1 MTRRTTW
8 TSLIGFVTLAYG
20 ITWLAWLPGLLQHR
34 SIFAISLPLTLLGG
48 MGPALAAVAV
58 TAVTEGT
65 DGLRWLGGRLVQWR
79 VPFRWY
85 LAALLLPLLLMTAA
99 MAAKSAFTGTA
110 AGFVLPAHEG
120 IVSLALV
127 LGATFL
133 TQMLLTGGNEELG
146 WRGYLLPALQA
157 RWSSL
162 TSSVVLGVIWAL
174 WHLPLFFMAGTSQSY
189 MPFPGFLLFTI
200 PLTVIF
206 TWVHNQTGGSIL
218 LVMLLHGAV
227 NTTLGLVR
235 ITVMDGW
242 ACAAWLVLAV
252 LVTVLPGRGR
262 SVRREPARRANK
274 TDTVA

>member
-1 MTRRTTW
+1 VVREQMGLDAPLLSRYGRFVGQAVLHGDLGQ
-8 TSLIGFVTLAYG
+8 SLSSWRPVAVLVAERFGNTLQ
-20 ITWLAWLPGLLQHR
+20 L
-34 SIFAISLPLTLLGG
+34 
-48 MGPALAAVAV
+48 AV
-58 TAVTEGT
+58 TA
-65 DGLRWLGGRLVQWR
+65 
-79 VPFRWY
+79 
-85 LAALLLPLLLMTAA
+85 
-99 MAAKSAFTGTA
+99 MA
-110 AGFVLPAHEG
+110 
-120 IVSLALV
+120 LALV